1 MTHTSFWRSL
11 AFAGFLLLAGAA
23 KAEVKIG
30 YVNTQRLL
38 SESPQAQRI
47 SEKLKKDFEKRE
59 QDLQRR
65 AKQLQTMQEQLQ
77 KEALTMSESERRNK
91 EREINELSRNLQRDE
106 REFREDLSLR
116 RNEGA
121 AAVLEAADKAVR
133 KVAESEKYTLIV
145 QEAVYI
151 DPRIDIT
158 DKVIKAMGEAAGK

>member
-1 MTHTSFWRSL
+1 MMLRLLSYLVCAASL
-11 AFAGFLLLAGAA
+11 GVASAA
-23 KAEVKIG
+23 YAEVKIG

-38 SESPQAQRI
+38 TESPQAQRI
-47 SEKLKKDFEKRE
+47 SERLRKDFEKRE
-59 QDLQRR
+59 QELQRK
-65 AKQLQTMQEQLQ
+65 AKQLQTMQEQFQ

-91 EREINELSRNLQRDE
+91 EREIGEFSRNLQREE

-121 AAVLEAADKAVR
+121 ATVLEAADKAVR
-133 KVAESEKYTLIV
+133 KVAEAEKFTLIV

-158 DKVIKAMGEAAGK
+158 DKVIRAMGDAAGK